1 MRRESALTWVGIFGM
16 WILGGISYPLLSDVT
31 KTVDPL
37 NLVFY
42 RAFCSAILLGIATLV
57 IAPSSF
63 RSIRFNKQLIPLV
76 AASLLFNP
84 GCAGTLAWSSA
95 KIPGALSALL
105 FGSLPA
111 IATIFGALVGRRTS
125 RVAVAGVV
133 IATVAVVFLVGHPTS
148 SISSSGMFAALW
160 ATLSWFVATEIWVSF
175 NPGYPLLFATF
186 MQTLIGAF
194 GCLAARPILHSPP
207 LRMHDVFIG
216 GVLLLTATFAIQHLM
231 YLGISSRVSG
241 AILTS
246 FGLVN
251 PLIAAIV
258 GYFVFSQKITALQAG
273 AGIILMIGV
282 TLVVREERGS
292 VSG

>member
-1 MRRESALTWVGIFGM
+1 MKRESTLTWIGVFGM

-31 KTVDPL
+31 KVIDPL

-42 RAFCSAILLGIATLV
+42 RSFCSAIVLGAITMV
-57 IAPSSF
+57 VAPASF
-63 RSIRFNKQLIPLV
+63 RTLRLNRQLIPLI

-105 FGSLPA
+105 FASLPA

-133 IATVAVVFLVGHPTS
+133 IATVAVIFLVGHPAS
-148 SISSSGMFAALW
+148 SISRSGMFAALW
-160 ATLSWFVATEIWVSF
+160 ATLSWFIATEIWISF

-207 LRMHDVFIG
+207 LHLHEVFVG
-216 GVLLLTATFAIQHLM
+216 GVVLLSCTFAIQHLM

-251 PLIAAIV
+251 PLIAALV
-258 GYFVFSQKITALQAG
+258 GYWVFAQKITVIQAI
-273 AGIILMIGV
+273 AGVILMVGV
-282 TLVVREERGS
+282 ALVVREERSS
-292 VSG
+292 VKV